1 MKGFDYMFLHLGAE
15 VSVYGGD
22 IIGIFDYRLSEFDSF
37 KEFLTFS
44 EWNSQVVILEGK
56 TKSIVITDG
65 KIFLTPVSRAT
76 LVRRWENYIALG
88 NRVLSRAD

>member
-1 MKGFDYMFLHLGAE
+1 MFLHLGAE
-15 VSVYGGD
+15 VSVYAGD
-22 IIGIFDYRLSEFDSF
+22 LIGILDYRLSEFDSF
-37 KEFLTFS
+37 KEFLAFS

-65 KIFLTPVSRAT
+65 KIYLTPVSRAT
-76 LVRRWENYIALG
+76 LVRRWENYIALV